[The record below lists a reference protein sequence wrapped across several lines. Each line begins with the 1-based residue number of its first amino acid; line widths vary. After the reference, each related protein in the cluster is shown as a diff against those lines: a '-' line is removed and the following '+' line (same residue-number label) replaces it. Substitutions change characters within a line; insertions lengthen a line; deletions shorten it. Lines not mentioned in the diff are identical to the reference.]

1 MNIKRI
7 LGYSMILFLI
17 VGLFGCRSKKIASDI
32 PTVTETQVIRD
43 SIVNR
48 DTVFHIPADRSSYT
62 ATLAVEKNKVVI
74 IDAAAK
80 PSKDGTLKNPVVRI
94 ENNKLTV
101 DCETR
106 AKELLAEW
114 LEKHQ
119 YLIRTVT
126 IQKPP
131 VYIEKPFRW
140 YHMTLM
146 WLGGLLG
153 SIGVGYLIYKIKK

>member
-1 MNIKRI
+1 MSIKSI

-17 VGLFGCRSKKIASDI
+17 VGLFGCRSKRIASDP

-43 SIVNR
+43 SIVKR
-48 DTVFHIPADRSSYT
+48 DTVFHIPAEESSYT

-74 IDAAAK
+74 IDAAAR

-106 AKELLAEW
+106 AKELFAEW
-114 LEKHQ
+114 QEKHR
-119 YLIRTVT
+119 LNTRTVT

-131 VYIEKPFRW
+131 VYIEKPFSW
-140 YHMTLM
+140 YHRTLM
-146 WLGGLLG
+146 WLGGILG
-153 SIGVGYLIYKIKK
+153 TIGAGYLIYTIKK

>member
-1 MNIKRI
+1 
-7 LGYSMILFLI
+7 MILFLI

-32 PTVTETQVIRD
+32 PTVTETQAIRD
-43 SIVNR
+43 SIVDR
-48 DTVFHIPADRSSYT
+48 ETVFKISADKSSYT
-62 ATLAVEKNKVVI
+62 ATLAIEKNKVVI
-74 IDAAAK
+74 IDATAK
-80 PSKDGTLKNPVVRI
+80 PSKNGTIKNPVVRI
-94 ENNKLTV
+94 ENNQLTV

-106 AKELLAEW
+106 AKELLAQW
-114 LEKHQ
+114 QEKHQ
-119 YLIRTVT
+119 LKTRTVT

-131 VYIEKPFRW
+131 LYIEKPFRW